1 MKGMSNRMAILIVVV
16 AVVVVGII
24 AVGTIVALLASG
36 SLDLA
41 SSNEPTSTPTKT
53 PKPTYTV
60 TQTPTN
66 TPIPTDT
73 PTPTATFT
81 PTPLATN
88 TPIVYTATPTP
99 LPTDTPE
106 PTATPVPPTNTPR
119 PTRRPTARPTATK
132 PPQPTR
138 TPAPAYPFTGTITG
152 GTPNCG
158 TTGVKG
164 KVLTRTGGN
173 YAGVTIAV
181 WADGWEGRVS
191 NPSDG
196 GGNWDMFL
204 NLTAVPGTWYAAV
217 VKIET
222 CQPISGGGGYTA
234 NCSERQSNV
243 VTVTTTANCEGEGA
257 VQWPEVQFR
266 QN

>member
-1 MKGMSNRMAILIVVV
+1 MNGMSNRMVILIVVV
-16 AVVVVGII
+16 TII
-24 AVGTIVALLASG
+24 VISIVAVGTIVALLGSG
-36 SLDLA
+36 PGGLL

-60 TQTPTN
+60 TLTPTN

-73 PTPTATFT
+73 PLPTDTAT

-88 TPIVYTATPTP
+88 TPVVYTATPTP
-99 LPTDTPE
+99 LPTDTPA

-132 PPQPTR
+132 PPQPTSP
-138 TPAPAYPFTGTITG
+138 PAPSFAFTGSITG

-158 TTGVKG
+158 TTGIKG
-164 KVLTRTGGN
+164 QILTRAGGKM
-173 YAGVTIAV
+173 AGVTVAV

-191 NPSDG
+191 NPSDI

-204 NLTAVPGTWYAAV
+204 NQGAVPGTWYAAV
-217 VKIET
+217 VKAET
-222 CQPISGGGGYTA
+222 CQPLPGGGGLTA
-234 NCSERQSNV
+234 AGCERQSNV
-243 VTVTTTANCEGEGA
+243 LTLTTTAHCEGDGA

>member
-1 MKGMSNRMAILIVVV
+1 MNGMKNRTVTLIVVV
-16 AVVVVGII
+16 AIIAFLVVAVCVVVG
-24 AVGTIVALLASG
+24 LLASG
-36 SLDLA
+36 TGGLL

-60 TQTPTN
+60 TLTPTI

-73 PTPTATFT
+73 PLPTDTAT
-81 PTPLATN
+81 PTPPATN

-99 LPTDTPE
+99 TDTPE
-106 PTATPVPPTNTPR
+106 PTVTPVPTNTPR
-119 PTRRPTARPTATK
+119 PTPRPTRPRPTATRP
-132 PPQPTR
+132 PPQPTN
-138 TPAPAYPFTGTITG
+138 PPQPSFAFTGSITG

-158 TTGVKG
+158 TTGIKG
-164 KVLTRTGGN
+164 KILTRAGGN
-173 YAGVTIAV
+173 MAGVTVAV

-191 NPSDG
+191 NPSDI

-204 NLTAVPGTWYAAV
+204 NQGVVPGTWYAAV
-217 VKIET
+217 VKAES
-222 CQPISGGGGYTA
+222 CQPIAGGGGLTA

-243 VTVTTTANCEGEGA
+243 LTLTTTASCEGPGT